1 MGKKFERKR
10 SEIDSRK
17 RRLRRLGNIVEK
29 CRVEVVF
36 GD

>member
-17 RRLRRLGNIVEK
+17 GRLRKVGKIVEK

>member
-1 MGKKFERKR
+1 MRKKFERKR

-17 RRLRRLGNIVEK
+17 RGLRRLRKIVEK